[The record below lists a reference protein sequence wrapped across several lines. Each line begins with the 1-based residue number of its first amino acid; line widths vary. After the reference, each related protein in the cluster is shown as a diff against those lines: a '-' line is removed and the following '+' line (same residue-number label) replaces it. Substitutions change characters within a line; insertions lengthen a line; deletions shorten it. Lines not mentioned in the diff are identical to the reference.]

1 MEKKYYLVH
10 RTFRAAVLLTA
21 AFLFTLTILP
31 IGTCFAQVTDDK
43 SIECQKEI
51 AKTIVHGTALGLGE
65 VLRDVKGEKKRIA
78 LIRKFI
84 SPVRFYVDNTGY
96 FYVYRYNCVN
106 VAHATQKE
114 LQGKNLYK
122 HKDAKGKYVIR
133 ELSDAAKTGG
143 GFVDFYWLKPGAKGE
158 QKKVGYV
165 EPIPGTDYFI
175 GTGVYLP

>member
-1 MEKKYYLVH
+1 MEKKKIRVH
-10 RTFRAAVLLTA
+10 CTIRAAILLTA
-21 AFLFTLTILP
+21 MFLFTLTMLP
-31 IGTCFAQVTDDK
+31 AATGFAQATDDK

-65 VLRDVKGEKKRIA
+65 LLRDVKGEKKRIA

-84 SPVRFYVDNTGY
+84 SPVRFYADNTGY
-96 FYVYRYNCVN
+96 FYVYKYNCVN
-106 VAHATQKE
+106 VAHAIQKD

-133 ELSDAAKTGG
+133 ELSDVAKTGG